1 MNCSTPRLPCPSPYP
16 KVCSNSCPVSRWC
29 HPTISSFVAPFSSR
43 PQSFPASRSFPVS
56 QLFASSGQSI
66 GATAPIQGRPPLGL
80 SGLISLQSKGLSRV
94 FSSTT
99 ILKHQFLNVQPY
111 LWSNSHIHTW
121 LLEKTIVLTMWTFVG
136 KMMSLLFNML
146 SRFVIVFLPRKFK
159 HILD

>member
-1 MNCSTPRLPCPSPYP
+1 MLSSPIHCNSMNCSTPRLPCPSPYP

-80 SGLISLQSKGLSRV
+80 SGLISLQSKGLWRV
-94 FSSTT
+94 FSNTT
-99 ILKHQFLNVQPY
+99 VQKHQFFSTQLSSQ
-111 LWSNSHIHTW
+111 SNSHIQTSRTSIHDY
-121 LLEKTIVLTMWTFVG
+121 LKNH
-136 KMMSLLFNML
+136 SLDYTDNCRQNDVSAF
-146 SRFVIVFLPRKFK
+146 
-159 HILD
+159 